1 MKKLPKVGT
10 LVVLKKSSELVN
22 EVVTTHFK
30 RSVVSKS
37 HRTFRVVKRVK
48 QFSNQ
53 LTIASVLDG
62 ELVFTNVDI
71 TEVKKL

>member
-10 LVVLKKSSELVN
+10 LVVLKKYSELVN
-22 EVVTTHFK
+22 DAADHFNRAVICK
-30 RSVVSKS
+30 A
-37 HRTFRVVKRVK
+37 HRTFLVVKRVK

-53 LTIASVLDG
+53 LTIVSVLDST
-62 ELVFTNVDI
+62 LVFTNVDI

>member
-10 LVVLKKSSELVN
+10 LVVLKKYSELAN
-22 EVVTTHFK
+22 EAVTAHFK
-30 RSVVSKS
+30 RSVVSKA

-53 LTIASVLDG
+53 LTIVSVLDST
-62 ELVFTNVDI
+62 LVFTNVDI

>member
-22 EVVTTHFK
+22 DVADHFN
-30 RSVVSKS
+30 RAVASKA
-37 HRTFRVVKRVK
+37 HRTFRVAGCTK
-48 QFSNQ
+48 QFEFQ
-53 LTIASVLDG
+53 LTLVSVLDSN
-62 ELVFTNVDI
+62 LVATDVDI

>member
-10 LVVLKKSSELVN
+10 LVVLKKSSDLVN
-22 EVVTTHFK
+22 DIADHFNRAVVC
-30 RSVVSKS
+30 KS

>member
-22 EVVTTHFK
+22 DVAAYFERAVA
-30 RSVVSKS
+30 SKT
-37 HRTFRVVKRVK
+37 HRTFRVVKVDT
-48 QFSNQ
+48 Q
-53 LTIASVLDG
+53 LTLSSVLDSD
-62 ELVFTNVDI
+62 LLLTNVYV